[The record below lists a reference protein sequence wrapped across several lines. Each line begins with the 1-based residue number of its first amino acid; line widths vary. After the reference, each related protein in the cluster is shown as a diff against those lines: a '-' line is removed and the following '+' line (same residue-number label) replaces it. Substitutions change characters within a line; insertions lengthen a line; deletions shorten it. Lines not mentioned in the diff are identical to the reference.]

1 MTMVRDPHKG
11 VPASGPDRADDDTAP
26 VDRFREQVVPELPVM
41 LRVAR
46 RMTSNGAD
54 AEDLVQ
60 ETLIRAHRGI
70 HTFDG
75 RHPRAWLLTIQRNT
89 WVDMNRR
96 KRLLIADD
104 PEGLRQR
111 AAEGADGRTG
121 PEEQVLDRMLEGPLV
136 DALHSLS
143 AVHREVVL
151 LVDADGLTYAEA
163 AGVLDIPVGTVMSR
177 LHRARRALR
186 QRLDRAGFGAEGM
199 RT

>member
-1 MTMVRDPHKG
+1 MTMVRDPHPD
-11 VPASGPDRADDDTAP
+11 VPAPGGDHVDELDAP
-26 VDRFREQVVPELPVM
+26 VDRFRDQVVPELPVL

-46 RMTSNGAD
+46 RMTGNGAD

-89 WVDMNRR
+89 WTDMNRR

-104 PEGLRQR
+104 PDGLRQR

-121 PEEQVLDRMLEGPLV
+121 PEEQVLDAMLEGPLV
-136 DALHSLS
+136 EALEALS
-143 AVHREVVL
+143 TAHRQVVL

-177 LHRARRALR
+177 LHRARRSLR
-186 QRLDRAGFGAEGM
+186 RRLDRAGFGPEGM
-199 RT
+199 LA